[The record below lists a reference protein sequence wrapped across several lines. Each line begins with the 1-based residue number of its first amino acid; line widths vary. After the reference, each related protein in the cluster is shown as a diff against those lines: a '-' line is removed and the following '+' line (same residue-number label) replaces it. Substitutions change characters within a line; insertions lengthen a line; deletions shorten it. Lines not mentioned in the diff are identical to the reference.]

1 MGVSPHL
8 LRAYELARPEHPHP
22 NPRVGAVVVSADGAI
37 IGEGAHV
44 GPGQPHAETIAL
56 DQAGDARG
64 STVYVSLE
72 PCSHHGL
79 TPPCVDRL
87 IAEEVVVVVVGAL
100 DPDPRVAGSGVERLR
115 SAGIVVEVLD
125 DPAARDLDPAY
136 FHHRET
142 GRPLVT
148 YKYAMTLD
156 GAVAAVDGTSQWITK
171 ETARSDAHL
180 LRARVDAIVI
190 GSGTLTNDDPG
201 LDVRLPGYEGHQPRP
216 VIVAGSGELPAH
228 ARLWE
233 RDPLVLSTSER
244 HVPGGEVVV
253 VVGDTRPDPVAACAA
268 LATAGYLDILVEGGP
283 TLAGAWWRAGMIDR
297 GVAYVGGK
305 VGGGAGMTPLD
316 GVFSTIDSAGNAL
329 ITGVRQL
336 GPDVRIDF
344 EIER

>member
-1 MGVSPHL
+1 MVSGNGDVL
-8 LRAYELARPEHPHP
+8 
-22 NPRVGAVVVSADGAI
+22 
-37 IGEGAHV
+37 GEGAHV

-56 DQAGDARG
+56 DRASDARG
-64 STVYVSLE
+64 ATVFVSLE

-87 IAEEVVVVVVGAL
+87 IAEGVATVVVGTL

-115 SAGIVVEVLD
+115 SAGIEVEVVN

-148 YKYAMTLD
+148 LKYAMTLD
-156 GAVAAVDGTSQWITK
+156 GAVAAEDGTSQWITS
-171 ETARSDAHL
+171 EEARSDAHS

-190 GSGTLTNDDPG
+190 GSGTLANDDPG
-201 LDVRLPGYEGHQPRP
+201 LDVRLPGYQGHQPRP
-216 VIVAGSGELPAH
+216 VIIAGAGELPSDS
-228 ARLWE
+228 RLWA
-233 RDPLVLSTSER
+233 RSPLVVSTSDR
-244 HVPGGEVVV
+244 SVPGGEVVV
-253 VVGDTRPDPVAACAA
+253 VGGDTRPDPAAACTA
-268 LATAGYLDILVEGGP
+268 LAAAGYLDILVEGGP
-283 TLAGAWWRAGMIDR
+283 TLAGAWWRAGVIDR
-297 GVAYVGGK
+297 GVTYLGGK

-316 GVFSTIDSAGNAL
+316 GVFSTIDDATSAS